1 MTPLEARSY
10 MSHLQP
16 HQRFFAPMV
25 GGATLRLLKG
35 GKSEPIECRPGMR
48 PVVLPDGLVSEE
60 ADVTAGQRGEQFRA
74 ALEEFNE
81 RYAPALRRLA
91 E

>member
-1 MTPLEARSY
+1 MTPLEATGYLSQ
-10 MSHLQP
+10 LPP
-16 HQRFFAPMV
+16 HQRLVAPTA
-25 GGATLRLLKG
+25 GGRGLQLLKG
-35 GKSEPIECRPGMR
+35 GKSEPIECGPGMR

-60 ADVTAGQRGEQFRA
+60 ADVTAGQRGEPFRA